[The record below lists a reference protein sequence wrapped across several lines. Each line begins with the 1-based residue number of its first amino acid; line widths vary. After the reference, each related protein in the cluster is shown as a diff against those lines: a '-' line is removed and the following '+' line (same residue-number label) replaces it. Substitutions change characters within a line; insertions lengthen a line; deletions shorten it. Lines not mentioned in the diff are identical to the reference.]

1 MTGNGKP
8 GSGPETKKIKLYV
21 VEEQEIL
28 CQAYESTFSVE
39 PTIDIVGIVSGRDGE
54 AIVSA
59 LTELNPDVL
68 LLGTKMLQSD
78 IIEKLGIV
86 RRHHPDV
93 GIILLAALYDIKGMK
108 QLREFAGRSS
118 KGCAFLLKHS
128 IDRTE
133 QLVRVIRAVTEGRV
147 IIDPLVKDG
156 LFGVSDARIAHL
168 KAPTHREV
176 DDLSRTADAMTTFLK
191 GLTRREL
198 EVLSC
203 MAKELKNTAI
213 AEVLCV
219 DPRTVKCHIN
229 SIYNKAGRFDS
240 KHPRV
245 SAIMLYLKAIGR
257 LTGDEIRRE
266 SPLPFSDRR
275 RIEHSNLC
283 LS

>member
-1 MTGNGKP
+1 MAGNGKP

-28 CQAYESTFSVE
+28 CQAYKSTFLLE
-39 PTIDIVGIVSGRDGE
+39 PAIDIVGIVDGRDGE

-59 LTELNPDVL
+59 LTALNPDVV

-78 IIEKLGIV
+78 IIEKLEVI

-93 GIILLAALYDIKGMK
+93 GIILLAALYDVKGMK
-108 QLREFAGRSS
+108 QLRAFFRRSS

-133 QLVRVIRAVTEGRV
+133 QLVGVIRAVAEGRV
-147 IIDPLVKDG
+147 IIDPLVQEG
-156 LFGVSDARIAHL
+156 LFGVSDARIGYLNAL
-168 KAPTHREV
+168 THREV
-176 DDLSRTADAMTTFLK
+176 ALSRTGDARTTFLK

-198 EVLSC
+198 EVLSW

-229 SIYNKAGRFDS
+229 SIYSKVGRFDS
-240 KHPRV
+240 KHPRIR
-245 SAIMLYLKAIGR
+245 AIMLYLKAIGQ
-257 LTGDEIRRE
+257 LPGDESRRE
-266 SPLPFSDRR
+266 GPMPFSDRH
-275 RIEHSNLC
+275 RIEYSNLC

>member
-1 MTGNGKP
+1 MAGNGKP
-8 GSGPETKKIKLYV
+8 GSGSETKKIKLYV

-28 CQAYESTFSVE
+28 CQAYKSTFSLE
-39 PTIDIVGIVSGRDGE
+39 PTIDIVGIVGGRDGE

-59 LTELNPDVL
+59 LTALNPDVV

-78 IIEKLGIV
+78 IIKKLEVI

-93 GIILLAALYDIKGMK
+93 GIIVLAALYDVKGMK
-108 QLREFAGRSS
+108 QLREFARRSS

-133 QLVRVIRAVTEGRV
+133 QLVEVIRAVTEGRV
-147 IIDPLVKDG
+147 IIDPLVKEG

-168 KAPTHREV
+168 NALTYREV
-176 DDLSRTADAMTTFLK
+176 ALSRTADAGATFLK

-198 EVLSC
+198 EVLSW
-203 MAKELKNTAI
+203 MAKELKNTTI
-213 AEVLCV
+213 AEILCV

-229 SIYNKAGRFDS
+229 SIYSKVARSDS
-240 KHPRV
+240 KDPRV
-245 SAIMLYLKAIGR
+245 RAIMLYLKAIGQ
-257 LTGDEIRRE
+257 LPGDEIRRE
-266 SPLPFSDRR
+266 GPMPFSDRH
-275 RIEHSNLC
+275 RIEYSNRC